1 MKTKMKT
8 LQVREVP
15 EGLYRKLVTEAKK
28 EHRSIAQETLMILS
42 KGLHFDLAPR
52 DRRKKVLDRMAND
65 YKKLEQYDFD
75 DPVKIIR
82 EDRQRDEYNFRQ

>member
-1 MKTKMKT
+1 MKT

-15 EGLYRKLVTEAKK
+15 DGLYSKLAEEAKK

-52 DRRKKVLDRMAND
+52 DRRRKVLDRMAKD
-65 YKKLEQYDFD
+65 YEKLKQYNFD
-75 DPVKIIR
+75 DPVKLIR
-82 EDRQRDEYNFRQ
+82 EDRQRDEYNFG